1 MIANVSTSN
10 KSRTNGMNVRTP
22 SEISLA
28 TSYDNVSMMSANS
41 FVSVGSEQNGSV
53 ASQDGGYNYSQHFDI
68 LSPYTSTLALKYSS
82 ADSKS
87 SKPQPPAV
95 WSMDV
100 ANRLIALGCNNGNI
114 EVVFCINDNIS
125 L

>member
-82 ADSKS
+82 VDTKS

-114 EVVFCINDNIS
+114 EVVFCIIM
-125 L
+125 

>member
-1 MIANVSTSN
+1 MIATGVSTPN

-53 ASQDGGYNYSQHFDI
+53 ASQDGGYNYPQHFDI
-68 LSPYTSTLALKYSS
+68 LSPYTSGLALKYGG

-87 SKPQPPAV
+87 SKPQPPGV

-114 EVVFCINDNIS
+114 EVVFCIS
-125 L
+125 M